1 MPKNAS
7 GIRGDGLFLTE
18 DREASLEI
26 RHQRPCFAETSQI
39 IAICF
44 HRLRMARQ
52 KPGLLGN
59 LVLTDISRFVP
70 LATFCEN
77 AFWKTSVCPAVA
89 PYLVFRMAQ

>member
-1 MPKNAS
+1 
-7 GIRGDGLFLTE
+7 
-18 DREASLEI
+18 
-26 RHQRPCFAETSQI
+26 
-39 IAICF
+39 
-44 HRLRMARQ
+44 MARQ